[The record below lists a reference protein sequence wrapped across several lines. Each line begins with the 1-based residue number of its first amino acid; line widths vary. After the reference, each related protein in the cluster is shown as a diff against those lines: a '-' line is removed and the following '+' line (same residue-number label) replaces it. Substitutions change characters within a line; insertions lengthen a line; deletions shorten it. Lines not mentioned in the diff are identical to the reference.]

1 MTNNDVVGWVKKLDI
16 RMKWE
21 NRHIILMVDNFSG
34 HCLSY
39 KPSNVRLEH
48 FKPNM
53 TPFIQPCDAGIIRC
67 FKALYHHNFSRRE
80 IDLDEASER
89 EIYKTDLLEAM
100 VMAKEAW
107 NSVTPETIR
116 NCWIHTGIQP

>member
-1 MTNNDVVGWVKKLDI
+1 
-16 RMKWE
+16 
-21 NRHIILMVDNFSG
+21 MVDNFSG

-39 KPSNVRLEH
+39 EPSNVRLEH
-48 FKPNM
+48 FEPNM
-53 TPFIQPCDAGIIRC
+53 TPFVQPCDAGIIRC
-67 FKALYHHNFSRRE
+67 FKALYRRNFSRRA
-80 IDLDEASER
+80 IDLDEAGER